1 MRGEVK
7 MKNGEKNFKDEIGYL
22 KNSPIYAMSL
32 GSKELF
38 HSNFWAWL
46 MRKDKGFVKVFFN
59 KIDDKLLPE
68 KENFG
73 YVKREEKNRD
83 ITIHTKDG
91 IYIIENKIKT
101 LPYVEQL
108 AKYQIEAGKNFKGG
122 VIAALKEPNF
132 DCKAEYNVTVN
143 KKDYI
148 VDVQKKA
155 ANVNE
160 YSFKIKEKQSVTSC
174 ESMNCSDT
182 SWKFMNY
189 SDIKDGIF
197 KKIVLLKCNRDKTVT
212 EMYCET
218 VENLC
223 KIVSEKL
230 NEIDSNQA
238 KWNFDDAKDFE
249 KIKFDDVY
257 KKLKLDILKE
267 QILEELKKDN
277 YIDRSQISEN
287 QNFIFRVET
296 AYSNK
301 QPSISFKFVYKESD
315 KVTDIYSFGIQIQNG
330 GIRRYAETKVGKMKN
345 LKEGYD
351 GFFNAFAG
359 DKCKWFDNEFV
370 QGNDYLCLSFDNNES
385 RKLKTHMSPQIDNKK
400 KNKKSSQYNAY
411 TDFVYQYYN
420 IGDEIKV
427 EALAEEIKENLKYA
441 KSICDE
447 VKKFFDDISE
457 E

>member
-1 MRGEVK
+1 MNN
-7 MKNGEKNFKDEIGYL
+7 KNKDSNDEIEYL

-59 KIDDKLLPE
+59 EIDDKLLPE
-68 KENFG
+68 KEDFD

-83 ITIHTKDG
+83 ITIHTNDGG
-91 IYIIENKIKT
+91 IYIIENKIKS

-108 AKYQIEAGKNFKGG
+108 AKYQIEAGTSFKGG
-122 VIAALKEPNF
+122 VIAALKAPNF
-132 DCKAEYNVTVN
+132 DTDVEYTVTVN
-143 KKDYI
+143 KKDYK
-148 VDVQKKA
+148 VKVHKEDEYK
-155 ANVNE
+155 
-160 YSFKIKEKQSVTSC
+160 YSFEIDGN
-174 ESMNCSDT
+174 ESH
-182 SWKFMNY
+182 KFWEFMSY
-189 SDIKDGIF
+189 SDIE
-197 KKIVLLKCNRDKTVT
+197 KKINKKIGSLKGKAKTVT

-223 KIVSEKL
+223 EIVSEKL

-238 KWNFDDAKDFE
+238 EWNFDDAKDFE

-267 QILEELKKDN
+267 QILEKLKKDN

-345 LKEGYD
+345 FKGENNGYD
-351 GFFNAFAG
+351 GFFEAFANDG
-359 DKCKWFDNEFV
+359 WFDKEFEKGKTLLSLRFYGNETRSLTT
-370 QGNDYLCLSFDNNES
+370 N
-385 RKLKTHMSPQIDNKK
+385 MSPQTDKK
-400 KNKKSSQYNAY
+400 KNKNSAQYNAY
-411 TDFVYQYYN
+411 KDFVYQYYN
-420 IGDEIKV
+420 ISDKEKSDVG
-427 EALAEEIKENLKYA
+427 ALAEEIKKNLEYA
-441 KSICDE
+441 KSIC
-447 VKKFFDDISE
+447 KKAESIFKIFSE